1 MASKQ
6 AASIPPQVS
15 NRSRQSLDE
24 QNDAYS
30 SVEQLLVQKKLNKQ
44 PSLISLQD
52 QSKNNNNYA
61 SREQVKAAKR
71 RSNKDTLSHNRSRE
85 AVNRSGGSDHDE
97 YSDELQTIS
106 NQLLAP

>member
-6 AASIPPQVS
+6 VVSIPPQVS

-30 SVEQLLVQKKLNKQ
+30 SVEQLLVQKRLNKQ

-52 QSKNNNNYA
+52 
-61 SREQVKAAKR
+61 
-71 RSNKDTLSHNRSRE
+71 
-85 AVNRSGGSDHDE
+85 
-97 YSDELQTIS
+97 
-106 NQLLAP
+106 